1 MVIVP
6 NIYSDSFD
14 HVFIQWYEDVDGIWY
29 KMEDL
34 ASAFGYN
41 ESLIKDTW
49 EKQIDDQ
56 DKRLYKEEYKDLKN
70 NTRIG
75 ECRYINTKALFKL
88 LDRYESVVGKLRKH
102 VCKIER
108 ERGYINETDDKNQRL
123 KVNLGILDECIN
135 NPDYDYDRLYNVSKE
150 ILEAELIQQIYY
162 SNPVKEEII
171 SKFREDVYS
180 YDDYEEI
187 SWNMKPID
195 NEEVNKVYKRHPKC
209 NEVSTCPNWIR
220 DVIK

>member
-6 NIYSDSFD
+6 NDYYDEFD
-14 HVFIQWYEDVDGIWY
+14 DVLIQWYEENGVIWY
-29 KMEDL
+29 KMYCI

-41 ESLIKDTW
+41 DSLIKDTW
-49 EKQIDDQ
+49 EKQIDDR
-56 DKRLYKEEYKDLKN
+56 DKCMFEEETEDFRGNVY
-70 NTRIG
+70 TY

-88 LDRYESVVGKLRKH
+88 LDRYEKVVGKLRKH

-108 ERGYINETDDKNQRL
+108 ERGYLNETDDKNQRL